1 MRKILWAVILLAA
14 SLSACRQTPV
24 QRHLTVV
31 VSLDAFRWD
40 FTQIHD
46 APWLDSIGRAGVQA
60 VMKPSYPSST
70 FPNHYTIATGLVPDH
85 HGIVNSSFWD
95 SERGVMYAMGDSA
108 TRNRPYYYAGE
119 PIWSTAEKQGVTTA
133 CVYWVGSDIP
143 IGGILPTYY
152 KYWYDEP
159 RLDYDGR
166 VQETL
171 RLAALP
177 EEERPSLIMTY
188 FDDPDWAAHNF
199 GPSGEGTG
207 QMIAYLD
214 SLMGVL
220 YTGLRALPDGQD
232 INLIITADHGMT
244 DISDERFIRIP
255 EVLDESLCE
264 RIIGSNPTVIFSKPG
279 CRDAIL
285 EQLSK
290 VEHMQVWEH
299 GKVPEHLNYGTSPRL
314 GDIIVA
320 PDLGWQFSRTPRG
333 MLGAHG
339 FDPEEPDMQVI
350 FRASGPDFKQGFIDP
365 DKFVNVD
372 VYPLLAHL
380 LHIVPAPTDG
390 DFSRV
395 APLLVK

>member
-1 MRKILWAVILLAA
+1 MRKILWAVIVLAA
-14 SLSACRQTPV
+14 SLSACRQAPV
-24 QRHLTVV
+24 KRHLTVV

-70 FPNHYTIATGLVPDH
+70 FPNHYTLATGLVPDH

-108 TRNRPYYYAGE
+108 TRNRPYYYGGE

-143 IGGILPTYY
+143 IGGVLPTYY

-159 RLDYDGR
+159 RLDYAGR

-199 GPSGEGTG
+199 GP
-207 QMIAYLD
+207 
-214 SLMGVL
+214 
-220 YTGLRALPDGQD
+220 
-232 INLIITADHGMT
+232 
-244 DISDERFIRIP
+244 
-255 EVLDESLCE
+255 
-264 RIIGSNPTVIFSKPG
+264 
-279 CRDAIL
+279 
-285 EQLSK
+285 
-290 VEHMQVWEH
+290 
-299 GKVPEHLNYGTSPRL
+299 
-314 GDIIVA
+314 
-320 PDLGWQFSRTPRG
+320 
-333 MLGAHG
+333 
-339 FDPEEPDMQVI
+339 
-350 FRASGPDFKQGFIDP
+350 
-365 DKFVNVD
+365 
-372 VYPLLAHL
+372 
-380 LHIVPAPTDG
+380 
-390 DFSRV
+390 
-395 APLLVK
+395 